1 MTIFKIK
8 FLSRD
13 LKLTFHL
20 TNQPLMSKSSSI
32 PKSQNSTLIPTLII
46 AGLFFIFGFVTWI
59 NGALIPFMK
68 TINELTDAQSY
79 FVASASYISF
89 VVMALPASYILNK
102 IGYRKGMSL
111 GLFVMAIGALV
122 FIPAAEARTYWL
134 FLTGIFIQGIGM
146 TLLQTASNPYITIL
160 GPIESGAKRIAVMGI
175 ANKVAGALG
184 SLIFGAILL
193 SGIDEVKEKVST
205 VSPEEKAVLLDTMAD
220 SVFMPYMIMAIVLFV
235 LGLLIRKAPLPH
247 VEPNPIEESTEGGT
261 TKTSIFQF
269 PHLWLGVL
277 TLFVYVGAE
286 VIAGDTIIA
295 YGISLGYSAQDAK
308 YFTTFTLMAM
318 VVTYGLGVVLIPKY
332 IKQGTALK
340 ISALLGII
348 FSICIISTTGYTSI
362 LFVAALG
369 IANALVW
376 PAVWPLTLEGLGKFT
391 KTASALLIMAISGGA
406 IIPPL
411 YGRLV
416 DSNKYELIAS
426 GFTEADAIATAATS
440 SYWILLPCYAI
451 ILFFAL
457 WGHNYKSWKK

>member
-1 MTIFKIK
+1 
-8 FLSRD
+8 
-13 LKLTFHL
+13 
-20 TNQPLMSKSSSI
+20 MSTSTKS
-32 PKSQNSTLIPTLII
+32 NSTLVPILII

-79 FVASASYISF
+79 FVATASYISF
-89 VVMALPASYILNK
+89 VVMALPASYILK
-102 IGYRKGMSL
+102 KTGYRKGMSL
-111 GLFVMAIGALV
+111 GLVIMAIGALV
-122 FIPAAEARTYWL
+122 FIPAAEARTYWV
-134 FLTGIFIQGIGM
+134 FLTGIFIQGTGM
-146 TLLQTASNPYITIL
+146 TILQTAANPYITIL
-160 GPIESGAKRIAVMGI
+160 GPIESGAKRIAIMGI

-193 SGIDEVKEKVST
+193 SGIDDIKEKVGT
-205 VSPEEKAVLLDTMAD
+205 VSVEEKSQLLQTMAD
-220 SVFMPYMIMAIVLFV
+220 SVVTPYVVMAVVLFL
-235 LGLLIRKAPLPH
+235 LGILILRAPLPH
-247 VEPNPIEESTEGGT
+247 VEAEPIEESNEGET
-261 TKTSIFQF
+261 LKTSIFQF

-295 YGISLGYSAQDAK
+295 YGISLGFPATEAK
-308 YFTTFTLMAM
+308 FFTSYTLMAM
-318 VVTYGLGVVLIPKY
+318 VATYALGVILIPKY
-332 IKQGTALK
+332 LKQGTALK

-348 FSICIISTTGYTSI
+348 FSICILFTTGFTSI

-411 YGRLV
+411 YGRMV
-416 DSNKYELIAS
+416 DSNKMELIANGVS
-426 GFTEADAIATAATS
+426 EAEAMSTASTG

-457 WGHNYKSWKK
+457 VGHKLGMKKK

>member
-1 MTIFKIK
+1 M
-8 FLSRD
+8 SRTTPN
-13 LKLTFHL
+13 K
-20 TNQPLMSKSSSI
+20 
-32 PKSQNSTLIPTLII
+32 NSTLIPILII

-68 TINELTDAQSY
+68 TINELTDTQSY

-89 VVMALPASYILNK
+89 VVMAIPASKIINK

-111 GLFVMAIGALV
+111 GLIVMALGALV
-122 FIPAAEARTYWL
+122 FIPAAEARTYWV
-134 FLTGIFIQGIGM
+134 FLTGIFIQGMGM

-160 GPIESGAKRIAVMGI
+160 GPIESAAKRIAIMGI

-193 SGIDEVKEKVST
+193 SGIDEIKEKLGT
-205 VSPEEKAVLLDTMAD
+205 VSLEEKSQLLDTMAD
-220 SVFMPYMIMAIVLFV
+220 SVVTPYIVMAVVLFV

-247 VEPNPIEESTEGGT
+247 VEAEPIEENIDGGT

-295 YGISLGYSAQDAK
+295 YGISLGFSAYDAK
-308 YFTTFTLMAM
+308 FFTTFTLMAM
-318 VVTYGLGVVLIPKY
+318 VATYALGVFLIPKY
-332 IKQGTALK
+332 INQALALK
-340 ISALLGII
+340 ASAILGII
-348 FSICIISTTGYTSI
+348 FTFCIVFTSGFTSV
-362 LFVAALG
+362 LFVAGLG

-376 PAVWPLTLEGLGKFT
+376 PAVWPLTLKGLGEFT

-411 YGRLV
+411 YGKLV
-416 DSNKYELIAS
+416 DGKKAELIVQGMSEAAAS
-426 GFTEADAIATAATS
+426 AEAATS
-440 SYWILLPCYAI
+440 GYWILLPCYII
-451 ILFFAL
+451 ILYYAFS
-457 WGHNYKSWKK
+457 GHKLGLKK

>member
-1 MTIFKIK
+1 
-8 FLSRD
+8 
-13 LKLTFHL
+13 
-20 TNQPLMSKSSSI
+20 MS
-32 PKSQNSTLIPTLII
+32 NSTDQTSTKKNNLIPIIII

-79 FVASASYISF
+79 FVATASYISF
-89 VVMALPASYILNK
+89 VVMALPASYILKK
-102 IGYRKGMSL
+102 IGYRKGISL
-111 GLFVMAIGALV
+111 GLIVMAIGALI
-122 FIPAAEARTYWL
+122 FIPAAGARTYWV
-134 FLTGIFIQGIGM
+134 FLTGIFVQGMGM
-146 TLLQTASNPYITIL
+146 TLLQTAANPYITIL
-160 GPIESGAKRIAVMGI
+160 GPIESGAKRIAIMGI

-193 SGIDEVKEKVST
+193 SGIDETKEKLST
-205 VSPEEKAVLLDTMAD
+205 VSVEEKTQLLDTMAD
-220 SVFMPYMIMAIVLFV
+220 SVVTPYIVMAVVLV
-235 LGLLIRKAPLPH
+235 LLGLLIRKAPLPH
-247 VEPNPIEESTEGGT
+247 VEAEPIEETKERET

-295 YGISLGYSAQDAK
+295 YGISLGFSAEDAK
-308 YFTTFTLMAM
+308 FFTTFTLMAM
-318 VVTYGLGVVLIPKY
+318 VATYALGIFLIPKY
-332 IKQGTALK
+332 ISQGKALR
-340 ISALLGII
+340 ISAVLGII
-348 FSICIISTTGYTSI
+348 FTICILFTTGFTSV

-416 DSNKYELIAS
+416 DNGKQELIAN
-426 GFTEADAIATAATS
+426 GIAEADAIAITSTS
-440 SYWILLPCYAI
+440 SYWILLPCYII
-451 ILFFAL
+451 ILYYAL
-457 WGHNYKSWKK
+457 AGHKLGLKKK